1 MHFPLIP
8 RPLSRLPVPYGLKRV
23 EDEQRRR
30 SGRRKERTLAILRS
44 TLARPPSLNLDRS
57 TSSSESS
64 PSMES
69 SIEVFD
75 GDGRARLAEEVADNG
90 AERLDEE
97 AIAEDIVVNVSYRG
111 GRKLAVS

>member
-1 MHFPLIP
+1 
-8 RPLSRLPVPYGLKRV
+8 
-23 EDEQRRR
+23 
-30 SGRRKERTLAILRS
+30 
-44 TLARPPSLNLDRS
+44 
-57 TSSSESS
+57 
-64 PSMES
+64 MES

-111 GRKLAVS
+111 GRKLAAS